1 MGSYPR
7 WERYHAPVGR
17 SVTDFTGVRW
27 QKGTLLFCG
36 AKCRLM
42 TDAVEK
48 GFGSILVSLD
58 VALMIAARRW

>member
-1 MGSYPR
+1 
-7 WERYHAPVGR
+7 
-17 SVTDFTGVRW
+17 
-27 QKGTLLFCG
+27 
-36 AKCRLM
+36 M

>member
-1 MGSYPR
+1 LRFSGGAAR
-7 WERYHAPVGR
+7 WLAPGAR
-17 SVTDFTGVRW
+17 SCRASQWRAW
-27 QKGTLLFCG
+27 QLL
-36 AKCRLM
+36 

>member
-1 MGSYPR
+1 
-7 WERYHAPVGR
+7 
-17 SVTDFTGVRW
+17 VTGFTGVRW